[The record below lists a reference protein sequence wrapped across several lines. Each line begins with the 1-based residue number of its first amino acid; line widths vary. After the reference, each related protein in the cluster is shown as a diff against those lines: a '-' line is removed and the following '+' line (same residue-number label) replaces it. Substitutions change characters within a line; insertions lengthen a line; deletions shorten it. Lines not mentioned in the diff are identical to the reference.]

1 MQCTTHCN
9 ALRDNLQA
17 REIPPWLALG
27 YGRLCSAVASRVT
40 GVPPTA
46 PADLVR
52 TATSGTLLF
61 DSRRSDAELRVRCA
75 LQNNTRPHDACP
87 QKGTRSHKTTC
98 PRSNPHPV
106 DPDTPCPDR

>member
-1 MQCTTHCN
+1 M
-9 ALRDNLQA
+9 RDGHFQA

-40 GVPPTA
+40 GVPPIA

-75 LQNNTRPHDACP
+75 PENGTRLHYACP
-87 QKGTRSHKTTC
+87 QKGTRPHQTT
-98 PRSNPHPV
+98 
-106 DPDTPCPDR
+106 

>member
-1 MQCTTHCN
+1 MQRTMSMYCN
-9 ALRDNLQA
+9 APCIAMHCALHEGVRGHLQA
-17 REIPPWLALG
+17 REIPWWLALG

-75 LQNNTRPHDACP
+75 LRMVPRHTTHPLK
-87 QKGTRSHKTTC
+87 KGTSEGHQIT
-98 PRSNPHPV
+98 
-106 DPDTPCPDR
+106 

>member
-1 MQCTTHCN
+1 MRVH
-9 ALRDNLQA
+9 LQA

-40 GVPPTA
+40 GVPPIA

-75 LQNNTRPHDACP
+75 PENGTRLHYACP
-87 QKGTRSHKTTC
+87 QKGTRPHQTT
-98 PRSNPHPV
+98 
-106 DPDTPCPDR
+106 